1 MRRYWRLKRDE
12 KGSIAVMAAM
22 ALSAVLG
29 MSAFAV
35 EGTQGYV
42 AKVRNQ
48 RVADLAALGAAIAYK
63 ANPSDSILI
72 ASAQSIAAANGL
84 TSTQVTAQK
93 ATDPSGKPAIQVT
106 VSTDVPLDLAKAV
119 TSKLSYTVTNTAMAS
134 LEANTTPACIVALSG
149 AGTYGVSVTGG
160 TSLSLGGCALST
172 NSGVSATSGTSIT
185 AGSVVAGKSVWDQP
199 TTWGGTPAIRTNPT
213 ANQIQQNRANAA
225 LDTYGSDARL
235 VAAFARLG
243 RNDTAVT
250 APVAATAP
258 TGPAALSNPT
268 TPAGA
273 DWDFNWSPNATVA
286 AYRDSQNGSS
296 YTVPAGNYT
305 IGKLTV
311 GGGITVKFVGGAGRT
326 ITIAGGI
333 QNGGSSLTFGP
344 GNVRINGAINSNSA
358 PMTFGDGSYQIGDGA
373 LNLGGTIIFGNG
385 DMSWNGSLA
394 LNNGTFRLGTGAH
407 RFTGLSIGSSVSFAM
422 GAGAF
427 SVSGPLTLAGTITLP
442 AGNIAIGK
450 DGSGNSLTINGNVT
464 FGDGNLD
471 ILGGLVVSGT
481 MTKGTGY
488 LRTGMVSSGIGINV
502 TGTLNAN
509 TGDVDTLGSLS
520 VTGNGT
526 FNKTSG
532 YLRTGKLSNGT
543 GIEVNATFNAGSG
556 NIDTPGSVVIGGAIN
571 STSGSFTTAGN
582 LTVGGSKRLILGPGN
597 FTVAGKVTTAGGSV
611 VTTGAGTQTIGGVSG
626 VALDIAGGTITFGDG
641 AFSANGSVS
650 TTSGGVV
657 NFGVSAN
664 HQINGSLSITAN
676 ATFGAGAY
684 TINGNLSGTASGAL
698 SGTGVT
704 FILAGNVTMSGGSR
718 MALTAPTSDAGGG
731 ITDIVIAT
739 RNAGAT
745 LINQGAQNSLT
756 GMFYAPNSA
765 VTLDGGASF
774 SAPSGKCLMMVVS
787 TLTLNGGT
795 SSGTACS
802 SLTGGSTGSGGVAL
816 VL

>member
-1 MRRYWRLKRDE
+1 
-12 KGSIAVMAAM
+12 MAAM

-63 ANPSDSILI
+63 ASPSDAILI

-84 TSTQVTAQK
+84 TSTQVTAVK

-106 VSTDVPLDLAKAV
+106 VSTDVPLDLAKAI

-134 LEANTTPACIVALSG
+134 LNANTTPACIVALSG
-149 AGTYGVSVTGG
+149 GTTYGVSVTGG
-160 TSLSLGGCALST
+160 TSLSLGGCALAT

-185 AGSVVAGKSVWDQP
+185 AGSVVAGKSIYDQP
-199 TTWGGTPAIRTNPT
+199 TTWNGTPAITTNPT
-213 ANQIQQNRANAA
+213 PNQIQANKANAA

-235 VAAFARLG
+235 VAAFAKLG
-243 RNDTAVT
+243 QITATVT
-250 APVAATAP
+250 APVAPLSP
-258 TGPAALSNPT
+258 TGPAALANPS
-268 TPAGA
+268 TPTGV
-273 DWDFNWSPNATVA
+273 DWDFSYSPNATVA
-286 AYRDSQNGSS
+286 AYRDSQYGSS

-305 IGKLTV
+305 IARLIV
-311 GGGITVKFVGGAGRT
+311 QGGISVKFIGGAGKT
-326 ITIAGGI
+326 ITISNGI
-333 QNGGSSLTFGP
+333 QNGGSSLIFGP
-344 GNVRINGAINSNSA
+344 GDFRINGAISSNNA
-358 PMTFGDGSYQIGDGA
+358 PLTFGDGSYQIGDGA
-373 LNLGGTIIFGNG
+373 LNLGNTITFGNG
-385 DMSWNGSLA
+385 DMSWNGSLS
-394 LNNGTFRLGTGAH
+394 LGNGTFKLGTGAH
-407 RFTGLSIGSSVSFAM
+407 RFTGLSIGNGVNFQM

-427 SVSGPLTLAGTITLP
+427 SVSGPLSLAGTITLP

-450 DGSGNSLTINGNVT
+450 DASGNSLTVNGNVT

-471 ILGGLVVSGT
+471 VLGGLVVSGT

-488 LRTGMVSSGIGINV
+488 LRTGAVSNGVGINV

-509 TGDVDTLGSLS
+509 TGDIDTTGSLS
-520 VTGNGT
+520 VSGSGT
-526 FNKTSG
+526 MNKTSG

-543 GIEVNATFNAGSG
+543 GIDVSSTLNAGSG
-556 NIDTPGSVVIGGAIN
+556 NIDTSGSVSIGGAIN

-597 FTVAGKVTTAGGSV
+597 FTVAGKVTTSGGSV

-676 ATFGAGAY
+676 ASFGAGAY
-684 TINGNLSGTASGAL
+684 TINGNLAGTASGTL
-698 SGTGVT
+698 TGTGVT
-704 FILAGNVTMSGGSR
+704 FILAGNLTMSGGSR
-718 MALTAPTSDAGGG
+718 MNFTAPTSDAGGG
-731 ITDIVIAT
+731 ITDVVIAT
-739 RNAGAT
+739 KSASAT
-745 LINQGAQNSLT
+745 LINQGAQNTLT

-765 VTLDGGASF
+765 VTLDGGANF

-795 SSGTACS
+795 SSGTACT